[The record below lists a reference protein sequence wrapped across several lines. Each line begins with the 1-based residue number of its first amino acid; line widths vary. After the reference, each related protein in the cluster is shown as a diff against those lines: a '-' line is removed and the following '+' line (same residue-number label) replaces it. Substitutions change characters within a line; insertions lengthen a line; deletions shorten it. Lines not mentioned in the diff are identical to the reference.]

1 LSYLNNKN
9 FNKLLDLF
17 KSSQFILAKELI
29 LEDKNRYNSDPVF
42 YNLLG
47 SINEQLGD
55 IQEAEKNY
63 LKSIKFQKN
72 YYEARFNLGVLYY
85 KSKNLDKSK
94 KVFLELIK
102 ENNKDFRYYFN
113 LGIIFLDQFL
123 YEESIKYF
131 KVCCNINSESYEAHH
146 QLALAYEKIKN
157 YTEAINYYEIANN
170 LNLNQSP
177 HTLNNLGNVYLDL
190 KNYQKAIECFEKAL
204 KFNGDKSIIYS
215 NIGIAYN
222 QIGDVKKFL
231 YFCKQGLLLNKK
243 NLILR
248 QRYLFNLLY
257 TFEGIHSYKNESIE
271 YRNNIANFEN
281 LKKNKTKNNHL
292 LSKEKELN
300 IGFVSADFKEHPV
313 SFFLIDILTFLKK
326 KNIKLF
332 GYSSSK
338 VEDKYTKILKKEF
351 NFFFNVESLSDV
363 ALCEKILDD
372 KIDILI
378 DMSGYSAGTRL
389 PIFAQKICPIQI
401 TWAGWLATTGIKEID
416 YIIGDPWATPEEY
429 KSFYVEKILQL
440 PKIWCHLSTSDI
452 KNLKTSDTPALKN
465 NYITFGSFNHFHKIN
480 EEVIK
485 VWSKILLLVPNSI
498 LFLKHFQMNNP
509 IYKKKIEEEF
519 KKNKINSERLSLDVN
534 SKRED
539 FLLSYNN
546 IDIALDTFPYSG
558 GTTSF
563 ETAWMGVPLLT
574 LAGEAF
580 ISRCGVS
587 ININLN
593 QKDWIAKN
601 TEDYISK
608 AVEFTKDLN
617 KLNSTRLYLRENSR
631 NSALFNSGIFAD
643 DFYNALRE
651 VWYNFVK
658 NN

>member
-1 LSYLNNKN
+1 MSYKNNKN

-17 KSSQFILAKELI
+17 KSSEFILAKELI
-29 LEDKNRYNSDPVF
+29 LEDENKYNSDPVF

-47 SINEQLGD
+47 YIYDQLGD
-55 IQEAEKNY
+55 VAVAERNY
-63 LKSIKFQKN
+63 LKSIKNDKK
-72 YYEARFNLGVLYY
+72 YYESKFNLAILYY

-94 KVFLELIK
+94 STFLELLK
-102 ENNKDFRYYFN
+102 EDNQDFKYYFN
-113 LGIIFLDQFL
+113 LGIICCDQL
-123 YEESIKYF
+123 IYEEAIKYL
-131 KVCCNINSESYEAHH
+131 KVCCYINSKSYEAHH
-146 QLALAYEKIKN
+146 QLGLAYEKIRN
-157 YTEAINYYEIANN
+157 FTQAIKYYEIANK
-170 LNLNQSP
+170 LNLNQLAI
-177 HTLNNLGNVYLDL
+177 TLNNLGNIYSDL
-190 KNYQKAIECFEKAL
+190 KNYEKSIECFEKAL
-204 KFNGDKSIIYS
+204 KLNGDKSLIYT

-222 QIGDVKKFL
+222 EVGDVKKLL
-231 YFCKQGLLLNKK
+231 YFWKQGLLLNKK

-257 TFEGIHSYKNESIE
+257 TFEGIHSYKEEAIE
-271 YRNNIANFEN
+271 YRNNIIHFDIT
-281 LKKNKTKNNHL
+281 KKDISKNNYL
-292 LSKEKELN
+292 EKKLN
-300 IGFVSADFKEHPV
+300 IGFVSGDFKEHPV
-313 SFFLIDILTFLKK
+313 SFFLMDILSILKK
-326 KNIKLF
+326 KNIELF
-332 GYSSSK
+332 GYSSLK
-338 VEDKYTKILKKEF
+338 VEDKYTEILKKEF
-351 NFFFNVESLSDV
+351 NYFFNVESFSDV
-363 ALCEKILDD
+363 ELCKKILED

-378 DMSGYSAGTRL
+378 DMSGYTNKTRL
-389 PIFAQKICPIQI
+389 PIFAQKISPIQI
-401 TWAGWLATTGIKEID
+401 TWAAWLASSGIKEID
-416 YIIGDPWATPEEY
+416 YIIGDPWVTPEEY

-485 VWSKILLLVPNSI
+485 VWSKILLLVPNSV

-509 IYKKKIEEEF
+509 IYKKRIKEEF
-519 KKNKINSERLSLDVN
+519 KKNKINSERLLLDVN

-546 IDIALDTFPYSG
+546 VDVALDTFPYSG

-608 AVEFTKDLN
+608 AVEFTKDPK

-631 NSALFNSGIFAD
+631 KSALFNSSVFAD
-643 DFYNALRE
+643 DFSDALRK

>member
-1 LSYLNNKN
+1 LSYKNNKN

-17 KSSQFILAKELI
+17 KSSEFILAKKLI
-29 LEDKNRYNSDPVF
+29 LEDENKYNSDPVF

-47 SINEQLGD
+47 YIYDQLGD
-55 IQEAEKNY
+55 VAEAERNY
-63 LKSIKFQKN
+63 LKSIKNDKK
-72 YYEARFNLGVLYY
+72 YYESKFNLAILYY

-94 KVFLELIK
+94 NTFLELLK
-102 ENNKDFRYYFN
+102 EDNQDFKYYFN
-113 LGIIFLDQFL
+113 LGIVCCDQL
-123 YEESIKYF
+123 TYEEAIKYL
-131 KVCCNINSESYEAHH
+131 KVCCYINPKSYEAHH
-146 QLALAYEKIKN
+146 QLGLAYEKTRNFTQAIK
-157 YTEAINYYEIANN
+157 YYEIANK
-170 LNLNQSP
+170 LNLNQLAI
-177 HTLNNLGNVYLDL
+177 TLNNLGNIYSDL
-190 KNYQKAIECFEKAL
+190 KNYEKSIECFEKAL
-204 KFNGDKSIIYS
+204 KLNGDKSLIYN

-222 QIGDVKKFL
+222 EVGDVKKLL
-231 YFCKQGLLLNKK
+231 YFWKQGLLLNKK

-257 TFEGIHSYKNESIE
+257 TFEGIHSYKEEAIE
-271 YRNNIANFEN
+271 YRNNIIHFDIT
-281 LKKNKTKNNHL
+281 KKDISKNNYL
-292 LSKEKELN
+292 EKKLN
-300 IGFVSADFKEHPV
+300 IGFVSGDFKEHPV
-313 SFFLIDILTFLKK
+313 SFFLMDILSILKK
-326 KNIKLF
+326 KNIELF
-332 GYSSSK
+332 GYSSLK
-338 VEDKYTKILKKEF
+338 VEDKYTEILKKEF
-351 NFFFNVESLSDV
+351 NYFFNVESFSDV
-363 ALCEKILDD
+363 ELCKKILED

-378 DMSGYSAGTRL
+378 DMSGYTNKTRL
-389 PIFAQKICPIQI
+389 PIFAQKISPIQI
-401 TWAGWLATTGIKEID
+401 TWAGWLASSGIKEID
-416 YIIGDPWATPEEY
+416 YILGDPWVTPEEY
-429 KSFYVEKILQL
+429 KDFYVEKILQL

-485 VWSKILLLVPNSI
+485 VWSKILLLVPNSV

-509 IYKKKIEEEF
+509 IYKKRIKEEF
-519 KKNKINSERLSLDVN
+519 IKNKINSERLFLDVN

-546 IDIALDTFPYSG
+546 VDVALDTFPYSG

-601 TEDYISK
+601 TEDYIGK
-608 AVEFTKDLN
+608 AVEFTKDPK
-617 KLNSTRLYLRENSR
+617 KLNSIRLYLRENSR
-631 NSALFNSGIFAD
+631 KSALFNSSVFAD
-643 DFYNALRE
+643 DFSDALRK